1 MIDKRYGDFALKKMI
16 IGTLILIALLF
27 VNCFVYFSSA
37 EETKD
42 ELVIVVDAGHGG
54 NDPGK
59 VSANGI
65 MEKDVNLA
73 IAIKLKNELEAKGA
87 KVILIRDSDTNLAME
102 GATNKKIS
110 DLNQRMAIVN
120 DENAD
125 LLISIHQNSYT
136 DKNVKGA
143 QVFYGAS
150 EESELLAKEIQGC
163 IREYVDTDNNRKAK
177 SGKDYYILRKSA
189 CPSVIIECGFLSN
202 PNETA
207 KLIDER
213 YQQKLA
219 EGIAKAVENVY
230 MK

>member
-1 MIDKRYGDFALKKMI
+1 MIV
-16 IGTLILIALLF
+16 GTLILLALLF

-59 VSANGI
+59 VSSNGI

-73 IAIKLKNELEAKGA
+73 IAIKLKTELESKGA
-87 KVILIRDSDTNLAME
+87 TVILTRDSDMSLAID

-120 DENAD
+120 GENAD

-143 QVFYGAS
+143 QAFYGSS
-150 EESELLAKEIQGC
+150 EESKAVAEEIQDC
-163 IREYVDTDNNRKAK
+163 IRNYVDSDNTRKAK
-177 SGKDYYILRKSA
+177 SGSDYYILRKSV

-202 PNETA
+202 PDETA
-207 KLIDER
+207 KLIDDK

-219 EGIAKAVENVY
+219 ESIAEAVDNVY
-230 MK
+230 KIK

>member
-1 MIDKRYGDFALKKMI
+1 MKKMI
-16 IGTLILIALLF
+16 VGTLILIALLF

-59 VSANGI
+59 VSSNGI

-73 IAIKLKNELEAKGA
+73 IAIKLKTELEAKGA
-87 KVILIRDSDTNLAME
+87 TVILTRDSDMSLAID

-120 DENAD
+120 GENAD

-143 QVFYGAS
+143 QAFYGSS
-150 EESELLAKEIQGC
+150 EESKAVAEEIQDC
-163 IREYVDTDNNRKAK
+163 IRNYVDSDNNRKAK
-177 SGKDYYILRKSA
+177 SGSDYYILRKSA

-202 PNETA
+202 PDETA
-207 KLIDER
+207 KLIDDK

-219 EGIAKAVENVY
+219 ESIAEAVDNVY
-230 MK
+230 GIK

>member
-1 MIDKRYGDFALKKMI
+1 MIV
-16 IGTLILIALLF
+16 GTLILIALLF

-59 VSANGI
+59 VSSNGI

-73 IAIKLKNELEAKGA
+73 IAIKLKTELEAKGA
-87 KVILIRDSDTNLAME
+87 TVILTRDSDMSLAID

-120 DENAD
+120 GENAD

-143 QVFYGAS
+143 QAFYGSS
-150 EESELLAKEIQGC
+150 EESKAVAEEIQDC
-163 IREYVDTDNNRKAK
+163 IRNYVDSDNNRKAK
-177 SGKDYYILRKSA
+177 SGSDYYILRKSA

-202 PNETA
+202 PDETA
-207 KLIDER
+207 KLIDDK

-219 EGIAKAVENVY
+219 ESIAEAVDNVY
-230 MK
+230 GIK

>member
-1 MIDKRYGDFALKKMI
+1 MKKMI
-16 IGTLILIALLF
+16 VGTLILIALLF

-73 IAIKLKNELEAKGA
+73 IAIKLKTELEAKGA
-87 KVILIRDSDTNLAME
+87 TVILTRDSDTSLAID

-120 DENAD
+120 GENAD

-136 DKNVKGA
+136 DKSVKGA
-143 QVFYGAS
+143 QVFYGDS
-150 EESELLAKEIQGC
+150 EKSEAIAKEIQGC
-163 IREYVDTDNNRKAK
+163 IQKYVDSDNTRKAK
-177 SGKDYYILRKSA
+177 TGSDYYILRKSA

-202 PNETA
+202 QEETA
-207 KLIDER
+207 KLVDDK

-219 EGIAKAVENVY
+219 EGIAKAVENIFL
-230 MK
+230 K